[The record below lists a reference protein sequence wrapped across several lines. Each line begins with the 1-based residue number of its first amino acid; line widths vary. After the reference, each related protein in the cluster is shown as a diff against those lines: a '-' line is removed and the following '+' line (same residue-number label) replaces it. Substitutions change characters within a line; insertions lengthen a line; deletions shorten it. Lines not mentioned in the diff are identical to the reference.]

1 MTEEKT
7 MSFNEYMDRVY
18 GHESDSSARS
28 DGASLRDTE
37 REFDTENLPNDALF
51 GLLSGALINGRWKT
65 IVQVISELE
74 IRGESA
80 AIVVGI
86 QDAFDKAPERLRRQ
100 MPILHKT
107 AMLLTK
113 FEPRRGYDYLLC
125 DYAEYLAAGYYGSPQ
140 DWARDTDHGLPA
152 KLAEAR
158 RERSPELTAEEKIHR
173 LLCDADDAWI
183 EAYKEAKR
191 KSVAEQAHG
200 ATRAE

>member
-1 MTEEKT
+1 MADEKM
-7 MSFNEYMDRVY
+7 MSFNEYMETVY

-51 GLLSGALINGRWKT
+51 GLLSGALIKGRWKN
-65 IVQVISELE
+65 IVQAISELE

-80 AIVVGI
+80 VIVVSI
-86 QDAFDKAPERLRRQ
+86 QDAFDKDPERLRRQ
-100 MPILHKT
+100 MPILRKT

-113 FEPRRGYDYLLC
+113 FEPCRGYDYLLR
-125 DYAEYLAAGYYGSPQ
+125 DYVEYLAAGYYGSPQ

-152 KLAEAR
+152 KLAEVR
-158 RERSPELTAEEKIHR
+158 RERSRKLTAKEKIHR

-183 EAYKEAKR
+183 EAYKETER
-191 KSVAEQAHG
+191 KNCSTAQTE
-200 ATRAE
+200 